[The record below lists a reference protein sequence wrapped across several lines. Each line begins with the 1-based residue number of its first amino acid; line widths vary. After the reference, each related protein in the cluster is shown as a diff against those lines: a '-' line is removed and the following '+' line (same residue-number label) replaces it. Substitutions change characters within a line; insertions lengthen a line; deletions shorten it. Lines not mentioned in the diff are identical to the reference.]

1 MVKRVV
7 AAVVNRGAAS
17 NCCCGDG
24 CAHTWRDMMDIGFP
38 SVSDFGGKSFN
49 SQEVSELLGQ

>member
-1 MVKRVV
+1 MSLPWLTEVLPLTTVV
-7 AAVVNRGAAS
+7 VMGVPTLG
-17 NCCCGDG
+17 
-24 CAHTWRDMMDIGFP
+24 RDMVDLGFP